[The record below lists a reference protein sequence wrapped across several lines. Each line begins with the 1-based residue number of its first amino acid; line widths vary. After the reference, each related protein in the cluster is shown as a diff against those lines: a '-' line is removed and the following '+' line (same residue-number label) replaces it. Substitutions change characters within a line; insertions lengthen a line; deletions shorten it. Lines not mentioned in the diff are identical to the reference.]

1 MKRFLFIAL
10 LIAFTQN
17 LYSQKT
23 GSIAPGLGLT
33 ANYGSGAMGI
43 GLEGW
48 ISEKNVIIPSVA
60 FQYYDIDN
68 RMVIDYGFGIA
79 FRHHFSRDKLKPF
92 FTLGGNLATRTFDED
107 TGKEDINFW
116 GVFTGFGA
124 QYFLSDKF
132 SVGFQVGIDYTYRPA
147 ANPESINIGNQI
159 ITTMQDPEQT
169 TIGIMRSIFATF
181 YF

>member
-1 MKRFLFIAL
+1 MKRFLFFVLFI
-10 LIAFTQN
+10 IFTQN

-23 GSIAPGLGLT
+23 ESIDPGLGLT
-33 ANYGSGAMGI
+33 ANYGTGALGI
-43 GLEGW
+43 GIEGW
-48 ISEKNVIIPSVA
+48 ISEKNVIIPAIS
-60 FQYYDIDN
+60 FQYFDIDGST
-68 RMVIDYGFGIA
+68 VIDYGFGIA
-79 FRHHFSRDKLKPF
+79 FRHHFSKDKLRPF
-92 FTLGGNLATRTFDED
+92 VTLGGNLVNRMFDED
-107 TGKEDINFW
+107 SGKDDVNLW

-124 QYFLSDKF
+124 QYFLSEKF